1 MIILKRE
8 HPVRIIA
15 EGALFTYEAIL
26 RGTIFGFG
34 IESIRQ

>member
-1 MIILKRE
+1 MI
-8 HPVRIIA
+8 VA
-15 EGALFTYEAIL
+15 EGALFTYEAIP